1 MDFFLNSSVNGSWNQ
16 WSSWQPC
23 SVTCGRGHRAR
34 TRSCSNLAPELN
46 GIDCPGTNISTESC
60 NFHKCKGRYLHLQ
73 CFFLKMIPVNFNA
86 LVCSPAG
93 RQGVYRSFLQLFL
106 SLDFVRFNSII
117 LVFFVELPK
126 QFTGDVKIIII
137 IILIEI

>member
-1 MDFFLNSSVNGSWNQ
+1 
-16 WSSWQPC
+16 
-23 SVTCGRGHRAR
+23 
-34 TRSCSNLAPELN
+34 
-46 GIDCPGTNISTESC
+46 
-60 NFHKCKGRYLHLQ
+60 
-73 CFFLKMIPVNFNA
+73 MIPVNFNA